1 MTSVRPVV
9 VVADHDDERQRT
21 MTFHTAHIPVDPN
34 RWAALH
40 VLCAGMPMIVLDVTI
55 VRRLLPRHA
64 RGSERGIGACRASMR
79 RRPPP
84 AAPAGS

>member
-34 RWAALH
+34 R
-40 VLCAGMPMIVLDVTI
+40 
-55 VRRLLPRHA
+55 
-64 RGSERGIGACRASMR
+64 
-79 RRPPP
+79 
-84 AAPAGS
+84 